1 MKEPV
6 LFSWS
11 GGKDSSLALH
21 RVRQEGKYRVVALL
35 TVLSQDYDRI
45 SHHGVRSALL
55 EQQADSLGL
64 PLEPVYLSVSASN
77 KEYEAKM
84 GQLLIRYRDSGVASV
99 VFGDIFLED
108 LRKYR
113 EEKLAQVD
121 MKGLFPLWKEDTA
134 ALVRRFIALGF
145 KAVLCC
151 VNPKLLRPSFAGR
164 EIDEQFIADLPP
176 TVDPCGENGEFHSFV
191 YEGPIFKK
199 RIDHRIGEVVV
210 RPGGNYFC
218 DLLPV

>member
-1 MKEPV
+1 MRE
-6 LFSWS
+6 
-11 GGKDSSLALH
+11 
-21 RVRQEGKYRVVALL
+21 
-35 TVLSQDYDRI
+35 
-45 SHHGVRSALL
+45 
-55 EQQADSLGL
+55 
-64 PLEPVYLSVSASN
+64 
-77 KEYEAKM
+77 
-84 GQLLIRYRDSGVASV
+84 LLIRYRDSGVGSV

-108 LRKYR
+108 LRRYR

-134 ALVRRFIALGF
+134 ALARRFVALGF

-151 VNPKLLRPSFAGR
+151 VNPKLLAPSFAGR
-164 EIDEQFIADLPP
+164 EIDEQFITDLPP
-176 TVDPCGENGEFHSFV
+176 TVDLCGENGEVHSFV

-199 RIDHRIGEVVV
+199 RIDHRIGKVVV

>member
-21 RVRQEGKYRVVALL
+21 RLRQEGKYRVVALL
-35 TVLSQDYDRI
+35 TVLGRDYDRI

-55 EQQADSLGL
+55 EQQADALGL
-64 PLEPVYLSVSASN
+64 PLEPVYLSMDATN

-84 GQLLIRYRDSGVASV
+84 RELLLGYRDRGVRSV

-134 ALVRRFIALGF
+134 ALVRRFVALGF

-151 VNPKLLRPSFAGR
+151 VNPRLLAPSFAGR
-164 EIDEQFIADLPP
+164 EIDQQLIADLPS

-199 RIDHRIGEVVV
+199 RIDHRIGEVVL

>member
-21 RVRQEGKYRVVALL
+21 RVWQEGKYRVVALL

-64 PLEPVYLSVSASN
+64 PLEPVYLSVSSTN

-84 GQLLIRYRDSGVASV
+84 GELLIRYRDRGVRSV

-108 LRKYR
+108 LRRYR

-134 ALVRRFIALGF
+134 ALVRRFVALGF

-151 VNPKLLRPSFAGR
+151 VNPKLLAPSFAGR
-164 EIDEQFIADLPP
+164 EIDERFIADLPP

-191 YEGPIFKK
+191 YQGPIFKK
-199 RIDHRIGEVVV
+199 RIDHRIGEVVM

>member
-21 RVRQEGKYRVVALL
+21 RVWQEGKYRVVALL

-64 PLEPVYLSVSASN
+64 PLEPVYLSVSATN

-84 GQLLIRYRDSGVASV
+84 GELLKRYRDRGVRSV

-134 ALVRRFIALGF
+134 ALVRRFVALGF

-151 VNPKLLRPSFAGR
+151 VNPKLLAPSFAGR

-191 YEGPIFKK
+191 YQGPIFKK
-199 RIDHRIGEVVV
+199 RIDHRIGEVVM